1 MIKLSKVSVL
11 VFVALLPLFA
21 GTAVAGFAFSCPF
34 GSVITSPLG
43 FGGAPTTFNTY
54 VHDVTGVSTGAEGG
68 ACLPFGFSPYGWG
81 TNAVEDQTFA
91 TSFSTAGCPAFPG
104 LITTSIAGGPNQ
116 PFSLS
121 FF

>member
-1 MIKLSKVSVL
+1 MIQFSKVSLL

-21 GTAVAGFAFSCPF
+21 CTAAAGFAFSCPF
-34 GSVITSPLG
+34 GTVITSPLG

-54 VHDVTGVSTGAEGG
+54 VHDVTGLSAGASG
-68 ACLPFGFSPYGWG
+68 LPFGFCPYGVG
-81 TNAVEDQTFA
+81 SNLVNDQTFA

-116 PFSLS
+116 PFTLN